1 MKLTQKNV
9 GLQLGQGDSVVG
21 SDQEILRSLRR
32 IFHAVDRHSRRLARM
47 HGLTEPQ
54 ALCLNAIQRMDL
66 TTPGLLARVV
76 SLSPPTVTG
85 ILDRLERRGLVRRE
99 RNERDK
105 RQVVI
110 RLTEA
115 GRRLLFASPPPLQER
130 FTRRLAALP
139 VNRQRRIAKALEEVV
154 KLLEAEDIDAA
165 PLLARGAAD
174 PRQAD
179 DTMPLTDAGGP
190 ALDDS
195 RHGH

>member
-1 MKLTQKNV
+1 MHKH
-9 GLQLGQGDSVVG
+9 GEFQLSEEPPVLAA
-21 SDQEILRSLRR
+21 DQEILRSLRR
-32 IFHAVDRHSRRLARM
+32 IFHAVDRHSRRLARV

-54 ALCLNAIQRMDL
+54 ALCLNAIQRMDM
-66 TTPGLLARVV
+66 TSPGLLARAI

-110 RLTEA
+110 RLTDA
-115 GRRLLFASPPPLQER
+115 GRRLLAASPPPLQER

-139 VNRQRRIAKALEEVV
+139 VNRQRRISKTLEEVV
-154 KLLEAEDIDAA
+154 RLLEAEDIDAA

-179 DTMPLTDAGGP
+179 DRLAIPDAGNP
-190 ALDDS
+190 VLDDTP
-195 RHGH
+195 RRF